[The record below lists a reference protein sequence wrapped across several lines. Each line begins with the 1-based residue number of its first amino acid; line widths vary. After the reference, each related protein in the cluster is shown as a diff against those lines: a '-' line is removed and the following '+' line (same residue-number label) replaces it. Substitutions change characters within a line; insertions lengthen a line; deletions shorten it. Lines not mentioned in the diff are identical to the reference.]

1 MPFKL
6 GATELIIILLI
17 IMVVFGAAKLPQLGA
32 ALGKSIRDFRKEAS
46 GEADKKTDTLEANVS
61 KNSEKSAV
69 VVASK

>member
-1 MPFKL
+1 MPFKW

-46 GEADKKTDTLEANVS
+46 GEADKKPEELGITLPRTL
-61 KNSEKSAV
+61 KTP
-69 VVASK
+69 

>member
-46 GEADKKTDTLEANVS
+46 GEADKKPEELGINAS
-61 KNSEKSAV
+61 KNSEKPVTV
-69 VVASK
+69 VVSK

>member
-1 MPFKL
+1 MPFRL

-46 GEADKKTDTLEANVS
+46 GEADKKIEGLEVNVS
-61 KNSEKSAV
+61 KNSEKPAA